1 MTNSLRPRRA
11 DANVFNSAVATL
23 AFFQIGS
30 SMALAS
36 QPSSQAVPSEYG
48 FESAVSPDAQ
58 RLEREII
65 VLQDLLRT
73 HNAVAASDTEVIAT
87 PVDHSHVSRAVAAAS
102 RPPDVRLNARDI
114 AAVMATRTRFP
125 RSLDFDAED

>member
-11 DANVFNSAVATL
+11 DATVFNSAVATL

-36 QPSSQAVPSEYG
+36 QPSPQAVLSEYG

-58 RLEREII
+58 RLEREVI

-73 HNAVAASDTEVIAT
+73 HNAVAATDTEVIET
-87 PVDHSHVSRAVAAAS
+87 PVDRSHVSRAVATAS
-102 RPPDVRLNARDI
+102 IPPDVRPSAPDI
-114 AAVMATRTRFP
+114 AVVMAARTRFP